1 MRSLWH
7 LSRHLTARAD
17 DNHAAPRKRLLL
29 EKVFPPR
36 SECVQTRVRFLAY
49 HRIKPHVP
57 PLVRA
62 PVNSFEFHRCRRTPQ
77 VEYLT
82 LSLYHSE
89 VALRTV
95 SIHRLLRGLPGYLI
109 LFDPH
114 AFVHQRQSW
123 LGRLPSQSGFC
134 VISMHFTA
142 TPRIPPASNILKPP
156 SFNGNSMVEPQTFTA
171 DLKGRLRT
179 L

>member
-62 PVNSFEFHRCRRTPQ
+62 PVNSFEFHRCR
-77 VEYLT
+77 
-82 LSLYHSE
+82 
-89 VALRTV
+89 
-95 SIHRLLRGLPGYLI
+95 LLRGLPGYLI

-134 VISMHFTA
+134 VISKHFTA

>member
-1 MRSLWH
+1 M
-7 LSRHLTARAD
+7 
-17 DNHAAPRKRLLL
+17 
-29 EKVFPPR
+29 
-36 SECVQTRVRFLAY
+36 
-49 HRIKPHVP
+49 
-57 PLVRA
+57 RA

-114 AFVHQRQSW
+114 AFVPQRQLYLSK
-123 LGRLPSQSGFC
+123 LPSQSVFC
-134 VISMHFTA
+134 VISKHFTA
-142 TPRIPPASNILKPP
+142 TQHIPPTSFTLKKN
-156 SFNGNSMVEPQTFTA
+156 SFNGNFTVELQTFTT
-171 DLKGRLRT
+171 DLFFRLRT

>member
-1 MRSLWH
+1 M
-7 LSRHLTARAD
+7 
-17 DNHAAPRKRLLL
+17 
-29 EKVFPPR
+29 
-36 SECVQTRVRFLAY
+36 
-49 HRIKPHVP
+49 
-57 PLVRA
+57 RA

-109 LFDPH
+109 LFDTH
-114 AFVHQRQSW
+114 AFVPQRQ
-123 LGRLPSQSGFC
+123 LYPGKLPSQSGFC
-134 VISMHFTA
+134 DISKHFTA
-142 TPRIPPASNILKPP
+142 THHIPPTSFTLKTT
-156 SFNGNSMVEPQTFTA
+156 SINGNRMVEPHPFTT
-171 DLKGRLRT
+171 DLTVRLRT

>member
-17 DNHAAPRKRLLL
+17 DNHAAP
-29 EKVFPPR
+29 PQAPR
-36 SECVQTRVRFLAY
+36 RASSSLNRSPAVQARVRFLAY

-77 VEYLT
+77 VGCLT
-82 LSLYHSE
+82 LSLGR
-89 VALRTV
+89 LRQTQTA
-95 SIHRLLRGLPGYLI
+95 SIHRLPRGLPGYLI
-109 LFDPH
+109 LFDTRT
-114 AFVHQRQSW
+114 FELQRQLRS
-123 LGRLPSQSGFC
+123 RELPSQSEFF
-134 VISMHFTA
+134 VISKHFTA
-142 TPRIPPASNILKPP
+142 TPRIPPTLCVLKQAS
-156 SFNGNSMVEPQTFTA
+156 SRCSAEVEPLHFTT
-171 DLKGRLRT
+171 RLTCGLRS

>member
-17 DNHAAPRKRLLL
+17 DNHAAPSQR
-29 EKVFPPR
+29 PR
-36 SECVQTRVRFLAY
+36 RASLSLNPSSAIQARVRFLAY

-82 LSLYHSE
+82 FSLGSIHYIAYCEYSSFTVRTTRVSNPVRYPHFRASAS
-89 VALRTV
+89 VALRT
-95 SIHRLLRGLPGYLI
+95 Y
-109 LFDPH
+109 
-114 AFVHQRQSW
+114 AFAIGVLHD
-123 LGRLPSQSGFC
+123 
-134 VISMHFTA
+134 I
-142 TPRIPPASNILKPP
+142 
-156 SFNGNSMVEPQTFTA
+156 
-171 DLKGRLRT
+171 
-179 L
+179 